1 MRSLL
6 IPSVVVLS
14 IAARFKLPPEAKWY
28 ELILRATASVLSH
41 CMGDIC
47 FGLWKHPYFSPGI
60 IVNDFL
66 NFLFSCVKL
75 VVLWINCI
83 KQWYLWWK
91 KILKVH
97 KERSLDP
104 RQHFT
109 RKKENFSAEE
119 NNKLDEFGSLLK
131 FAQFRLKF
139 TRDARNWTNSNP
151 ANRTNSRPKKIRLR
165 FVPELLLN

>member
-6 IPSVVVLS
+6 IPSVVVSS

-60 IVNDFL
+60 IVDDFF
-66 NFLFSCVKL
+66 NFFFSCVKL

-97 KERSLDP
+97 KERTLEP
-104 RQHFT
+104 RQYFT
-109 RKKENFSAEE
+109 RKKRIFLQRKTTSWMNSEVYSNLPSFALSSHETHE
-119 NNKLDEFGSLLK
+119 TGQIPTQLTVRIRDQRKLGYVLC
-131 FAQFRLKF
+131 
-139 TRDARNWTNSNP
+139 RNC
-151 ANRTNSRPKKIRLR
+151 
-165 FVPELLLN
+165 F